1 MPPSDRDQEER
12 MRHWLC
18 KSEETCYSI
27 ADLERDGR
35 AGWDSVRN
43 YQARNFMRD
52 QMKVGDLVLYYHS
65 NAEPTGVAG
74 IARVSRT
81 GVPDPTQFDP
91 RSEFHDPKS
100 SREQPTWIMVEVEF
114 VERFPEVVTLAALRA
129 EKALQGMGVLARGN
143 RLSVMPCDPDHFEH
157 VRRMGRS
164 AKSAAKAATKPATKA
179 APKPAMKPAKAEAAR
194 RGRAVRAR

>member
-1 MPPSDRDQEER
+1 

-65 NAEPTGVAG
+65 NADPTGVAG

-81 GVPDPTQFDP
+81 GVADPTQFDP

-100 SREQPTWIMVEVEF
+100 TKDDPTWIMVEVEF
-114 VERFPEVVTLAALRA
+114 VERFRGVVTLESLRK
-129 EKALQGMGVLARGN
+129 EPSLVGMTVLARGN
-143 RLSVMPCDPDHFEH
+143 RLSVMPCDPDHFRI
-157 VRRMGRS
+157 VRSMGR
-164 AKSAAKAATKPATKA
+164 ALGK
-179 APKPAMKPAKAEAAR
+179 R
-194 RGRAVRAR
+194 

>member
-1 MPPSDRDQEER
+1 

-65 NAEPTGVAG
+65 NTEPTGVAG

-164 AKSAAKAATKPATKA
+164 AKSAAKAATKPA
-179 APKPAMKPAKAEAAR
+179 KAEAAR

>member
-1 MPPSDRDQEER
+1 

-65 NAEPTGVAG
+65 NADPPGVAG
-74 IARVSRT
+74 IARVSKT
-81 GVPDPTQFDP
+81 GMADPTQFDP

-100 SREQPTWIMVEVEF
+100 SKDDPTWIMIEVEF
-114 VERFPEVVTLAALRA
+114 VERFGGVVTLESLRKEPTLA
-129 EKALQGMGVLARGN
+129 GMTVLARGN
-143 RLSVMPCDPDHFEH
+143 RLSVMPCDPDHFRI
-157 VRRMGRS
+157 VRSMGR
-164 AKSAAKAATKPATKA
+164 ALGK
-179 APKPAMKPAKAEAAR
+179 R
-194 RGRAVRAR
+194 

>member
-1 MPPSDRDQEER
+1 

-65 NAEPTGVAG
+65 NADPTGVAG

-81 GVPDPTQFDP
+81 GLADPTQFDP
-91 RSEFHDPKS
+91 RSEFHDPRSTKDD
-100 SREQPTWIMVEVEF
+100 PTWIMVEVEF
-114 VERFPEVVTLAALRA
+114 VERFRGVVTLESLRK
-129 EKALQGMGVLARGN
+129 EPSLVGMTVLARGN
-143 RLSVMPCDPDHFEH
+143 RLSVMPCDPDHFRI
-157 VRRMGRS
+157 VRGMGRAL
-164 AKSAAKAATKPATKA
+164 AK
-179 APKPAMKPAKAEAAR
+179 R
-194 RGRAVRAR
+194 

>member
-1 MPPSDRDQEER
+1 

-27 ADLERDGR
+27 TDLERDRR

-52 QMKVGDLVLYYHS
+52 QMKVGDLILYYHS
-65 NAEPTGVAG
+65 NADPTGVAG

-81 GVPDPTQFDP
+81 GLADPTQFDP

-100 SREQPTWIMVEVEF
+100 SRDDPTWIMVEVEF
-114 VERFPEVVTLAALRA
+114 VERFPQVVTLTALRA
-129 EKALQGMGVLARGN
+129 EKPLQGMTVLARGN

-164 AKSAAKAATKPATKA
+164 SKASAPATARAAGASTAREARRASAAG
-179 APKPAMKPAKAEAAR
+179 
-194 RGRAVRAR
+194 GRALGKR